1 MLKEKKIV
9 KILHIENNEDVSEP
23 IGLFLENKGHEY
35 ESIVDGK
42 KGLQL
47 IRKNH
52 YDIILL
58 DLAIPGFSGIE
69 VISTLEN
76 DGSIRNEK
84 IVILSTSRMS
94 EEQMNEL
101 REMGVHSSLEKPII
115 PTELL
120 EKLQL
125 IEQTIVTTNVS

>member
-1 MLKEKKIV
+1 M
-9 KILHIENNEDVSEP
+9 KILHIENNEGVSEP
-23 IGLFLENKGHEY
+23 IGLFLENKGYEY
-35 ESIVDGK
+35 ETTEDAR

-47 IRKNH
+47 IKENH

-58 DLAIPGFSGIE
+58 DLVMSGFSGIE
-69 VISTLEN
+69 VISTLEK

-84 IVILSTSRMS
+84 IVILSSSRMS

-115 PTELL
+115 HAELL

-125 IEQTIVTTNVS
+125 IEQNHTVTTNIH

>member
-1 MLKEKKIV
+1 M
-9 KILHIENNEDVSEP
+9 KILHIENNEGVSEP
-23 IGLFLENKGHEY
+23 IGLFLENKGYEY
-35 ESIVDGK
+35 ETTEDGR

-47 IRKNH
+47 IKENH

-58 DLAIPGFSGIE
+58 DLVMSGFSGIE
-69 VISTLEN
+69 VISTLEK

-84 IVILSTSRMS
+84 IVILSSSRMS

-115 PTELL
+115 HAELL

-125 IEQTIVTTNVS
+125 IEQNHTVTTNIH

>member
-1 MLKEKKIV
+1 MVKEKKIV
-9 KILHIENNEDVSEP
+9 KILHVENNEDVSEP
-23 IGLFLENKGHEY
+23 IGIFLENNGHEY
-35 ESIVDGK
+35 ETVVDGK

-47 IRKNH
+47 IRENH

-58 DLAIPGFSGIE
+58 DLVMPGFSGIE
-69 VISTLEN
+69 VISALEK

-101 REMGVHSSLEKPII
+101 REMGVHSNLEKPII
-115 PTELL
+115 LAELL
-120 EKLQL
+120 DKLQL

>member
-1 MLKEKKIV
+1 M
-9 KILHIENNEDVSEP
+9 KILHIENNEGVSEP
-23 IGLFLENKGHEY
+23 IGLFLENKGYEY
-35 ESIVDGK
+35 ETTEDGR

-47 IRKNH
+47 IKENH

-58 DLAIPGFSGIE
+58 DLAMPGFSGIE
-69 VISTLEN
+69 VISALEK
-76 DGSIRNEK
+76 DGSIKNEK
-84 IVILSTSRMS
+84 IVILSSSRMS

-115 PTELL
+115 HAELL

-125 IEQTIVTTNVS
+125 IEQTIVTTNIH

>member
-23 IGLFLENKGHEY
+23 IGLFLENNGHEY
-35 ESIVDGK
+35 KTVVDGK

-47 IRKNH
+47 IRENH

-58 DLAIPGFSGIE
+58 DLAMPGFSGIE
-69 VISTLEN
+69 VISALEK
-76 DGSIRNEK
+76 DSSIRNEK

-115 PTELL
+115 LAELL